1 MREFEYPVLDCEAIG
16 GRIREER
23 VRRSFTIQEVCD
35 ALSVSPQAVGKW
47 QRGESLPSIDNLVAL
62 CTLFDVSLEGIL
74 FGEDRMSFRYMAT
87 FLKRKNRMRESAVSI
102 MKGGSWFQRVF
113 SCICGMTVAEY
124 VRKRRM
130 TLATMDLKERKER
143 VIDVAVKYGYDSA
156 DAFSRAFTAFHGITP
171 TMARESDARIKSFS
185 PMRFRLSVDG
195 TKETKYRLERREA
208 MRVVG
213 VMRHF
218 KAPENGPQDVGS
230 FWNELFGNGVYERIA
245 ELAEGQPVGVH
256 GFLHVLDDTHVDYM
270 IGTVTERDCPEDMEE
285 QEIPASTWAIFEQT
299 GSVQSSMADMWKQ
312 IFEEWLPST
321 EYEHAGTAELEC
333 FCHGGDRRENDFRY
347 EIWIPVRKRRGQT

>member
-1 MREFEYPVLDCEAIG
+1 MDFMQGMNQAI
-16 GRIREER
+16 RYIEEHLAD
-23 VRRSFTIQEVCD
+23 E
-35 ALSVSPQAVGKW
+35 
-47 QRGESLPSIDNLVAL
+47 IDPAETV
-62 CTLFDVSLEGIL
+62 
-74 FGEDRMSFRYMAT
+74 
-87 FLKRKNRMRESAVSI
+87 KNTGYSYSY
-102 MKGGSWFQRVF
+102 FQRVF

-130 TLATMDLKERKER
+130 TLAAMDLKERKER

-195 TKETKYRLERREA
+195 TKETKYRLEKREA

-230 FWNELFGNGVYERIA
+230 FWNELFGNRVYERIA

-270 IGTVTERDCPEDMEE
+270 IGTVTERGCPEDMEE